1 MPSSL
6 SLSLSVRY
14 IRFNYIRK
22 YRALPL
28 TARINFCFWLEPKC
42 THNAHIQRHKE
53 VHTKWKHTNHLRRSS
68 RHRKK
73 SYLQNSAWSQIK
85 HSHTSTR
92 KKIFAN
98 SQQKKNAE
106 IQFWIFSNRTLFSSF
121 SRLNVKSQEIKRK
134 EYYFLDFFCLT
145 PRTNGIKLNFWKFSK
160 KRNKINQR
168 TRETLMP

>member
-1 MPSSL
+1 MHSQRTYTKAQRSTYEMKTYKSLETQLQTPKKELPSVFSMKPNQA
-6 SLSLSVRY
+6 
-14 IRFNYIRK
+14 F
-22 YRALPL
+22 
-28 TARINFCFWLEPKC
+28 
-42 THNAHIQRHKE
+42 AHEHM
-53 VHTKWKHTNHLRRSS
+53 
-68 RHRKK
+68 
-73 SYLQNSAWSQIK
+73 
-85 HSHTSTR
+85 STR

>member
-1 MPSSL
+1 MALTKCQAL

-85 HSHTSTR
+85 HSHTSTWAHEKR
-92 KKIFAN
+92 Y
-98 SQQKKNAE
+98 SQ
-106 IQFWIFSNRTLFSSF
+106 IH
-121 SRLNVKSQEIKRK
+121 
-134 EYYFLDFFCLT
+134 
-145 PRTNGIKLNFWKFSK
+145 SK
-160 KRNKINQR
+160 KKRWNPVLDLQQPHFVFFFLSPKCKKSRNKTKRVLFFGFFLFDASNKWH
-168 TRETLMP
+168 